1 METVDEVL
9 EHFGVR
15 GMHWG
20 VRKDNTTGGSGSKSD
35 SKSGTASKSW
45 SKDQVKAES
54 AFMSTN
60 TIITNSPPKVN
71 SFTVDNT
78 GKPAVVVSVSK
89 GSKADHDYAVSV
101 LKRPLHS
108 YEKVVNVTTMNEHQ
122 ARAAKANAYLS
133 KDKRPKNPDHPVHP
147 SDKMFHSG
155 ETASGKGF
163 GDYNAHGEKNAFRY
177 RKYSTGEKLFSIT
190 NSDTWEYGVRADGSS
205 AKSINDLDAIK
216 HSELETVDEVLE
228 HFGVRGMHWG
238 VRKDRTTRVKVG
250 EELKTIKVPHN
261 TSTDAMKAHNSAVMI
276 KRHGIKSVT
285 NQELKD
291 LNYRISLEQNFHKMV
306 PKETGRI
313 KKGRDIM
320 EKMVWKA
327 GEEQL
332 QPYIGKYAGKGLAT
346 VLGPV
351 IPGSAP
357 IIEEIGKH
365 TYYRGKH
372 GMS

>member
-1 METVDEVL
+1 M
-9 EHFGVR
+9 
-15 GMHWG
+15 
-20 VRKDNTTGGSGSKSD
+20 
-35 SKSGTASKSW
+35 
-45 SKDQVKAES
+45 
-54 AFMSTN
+54 
-60 TIITNSPPKVN
+60 
-71 SFTVDNT
+71 
-78 GKPAVVVSVSK
+78 
-89 GSKADHDYAVSV
+89 
-101 LKRPLHS
+101 
-108 YEKVVNVTTMNEHQ
+108 
-122 ARAAKANAYLS
+122 
-133 KDKRPKNPDHPVHP
+133 
-147 SDKMFHSG
+147 
-155 ETASGKGF
+155 
-163 GDYNAHGEKNAFRY
+163 
-177 RKYSTGEKLFSIT
+177 
-190 NSDTWEYGVRADGSS
+190 
-205 AKSINDLDAIK
+205 
-216 HSELETVDEVLE
+216 ETVDEVLE

-276 KRHGIKSVT
+276 KKYGIKSVT

>member
-9 EHFGVR
+9 EHFGVL

-20 VRKDNTTGGSGSKSD
+20 VRRGNTSTGSSKGASSSPVTSGGGSKSSESKTKY
-35 SKSGTASKSW
+35 SKSQIEEEA
-45 SKDQVKAES
+45 
-54 AFMSTN
+54 AFLSTH
-60 TIITNSPPKVN
+60 TVITNIPPKVD
-71 SFTVDNT
+71 SFTIDNH
-78 GKPAVVVSVSK
+78 GKLAVVINVEK
-89 GSKADHDYAVSV
+89 GSEADHAHAVSS
-101 LKRPLHS
+101 LKRPLYP
-108 YEKVVNVTTMNEHQ
+108 YEKVVNITTMNEEQ
-122 ARAAKANAYLS
+122 ALASKAHFDAIEKKKDNAAKT
-133 KDKRPKNPDHPVHP
+133 R
-147 SDKMFHSG
+147 G
-155 ETASGKGF
+155 SGKSS
-163 GDYNAHGEKNAFRY
+163 DVRTAY
-177 RKYSTGEKLFSIT
+177 RIAQRALRFVARQ
-190 NSDTWEYGVRADGSS
+190 SDE
-205 AKSINDLDAIK
+205 
-216 HSELETVDEVLE
+216 ETVDDILE
-228 HFGVRGMHWG
+228 HFGIRGMHWG

-276 KRHGIKSVT
+276 KKHGIKSVT